1 MSLLKMTLNRN
12 KKTSDA
18 ITGVLS
24 FTHNGVEKKYN
35 TLELLKE
42 GNEEYYKSKTFRTC
56 GTCSP
61 SYRIPKGKYKVI
73 RHNSQ
78 KFNNTL
84 KNEILYDD

>member
-1 MSLLKMTLNRN
+1 MFILLVIITIHYFYYIFIMSLLKMTLNRN

-56 GTCSP
+56 GT
-61 SYRIPKGKYKVI
+61 YNY
-73 RHNSQ
+73 
-78 KFNNTL
+78 
-84 KNEILYDD
+84 